1 MWVGFFCSSLI
12 KANDGLSRSLYAH
25 HRQTVG
31 CNELLSGTWRISR
44 KQAAGL
50 VSALLIAVKKKSA
63 QHRTKREKKLP
74 SVLVRIHVG
83 ILKIVAFSPWYELS
97 RGKRKLI
104 FSLPKSELLRRKTPD
119 KVKICKKNLLYYLH
133 VYRQAGFWDLS
144 LVSLRCVFRSIVYS
158 CNLIFWAKADKRRT
172 EPRH

>member
-50 VSALLIAVKKKSA
+50 VLAVLIAVKKKSA
-63 QHRTKREKKLP
+63 QHPNKERKKASQCPCPYSCRDLKNCCFFSVVWTFKRKKEIDFQFAKITAFEKKNTRQSEDLHEE
-74 SVLVRIHVG
+74 SALLFTCIQTSRVLG
-83 ILKIVAFSPWYELS
+83 LEP
-97 RGKRKLI
+97 
-104 FSLPKSELLRRKTPD
+104 
-119 KVKICKKNLLYYLH
+119 
-133 VYRQAGFWDLS
+133 
-144 LVSLRCVFRSIVYS
+144 CVFAVCFQEHS
-158 CNLIFWAKADKRRT
+158 CNLIFGAKADKRRT